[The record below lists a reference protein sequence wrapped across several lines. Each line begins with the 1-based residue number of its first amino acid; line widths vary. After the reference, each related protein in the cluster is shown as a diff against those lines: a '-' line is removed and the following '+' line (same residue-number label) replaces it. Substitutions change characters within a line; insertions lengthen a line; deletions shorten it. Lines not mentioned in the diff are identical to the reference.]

1 VSAVTRSGDQ
11 TVAVTRTIV
20 AAREAIAALP
30 RPLGLVPTM
39 GALHEGH
46 LTLIRAAADEC
57 AAVVMTIF
65 VNPTQFGPREDFAS
79 YPRDERRDVELAAAA
94 GVDLV
99 FAPPVAEMYP
109 PDAVTSVHL
118 DGPLTTLYEAAE
130 RPGHFD
136 GVATVVAKLLSIVGP
151 QRAYFGRKDA
161 QQLAV
166 VRRLTA
172 DLDLPVKIRGV
183 ETVRE
188 PDGLALSSRN
198 VYLTAA
204 QRAKAPE
211 LHRALQAGR
220 ARAADG
226 AKAIVDEVTAKL
238 VLGFP
243 PYLRLADDPD
253 DPRPAFSVDYVAV
266 VDPTTFAPAG
276 ERRPGEATFG
286 AAPGADTASART
298 CGAVAPDSLIIAA
311 ARLGA
316 TRLLDN
322 VAVGSATGDSAT
334 GDSGAGDSGNT
345 GLKNNSNAAGNAATT
360 REQTTPHEPDPRG
373 GPASAKED

>member
-1 VSAVTRSGDQ
+1 MSATSRSSEQ
-11 TVAVTRTIV
+11 TVAVTRTIA

-46 LTLIRAAADEC
+46 LALIRAAATEC
-57 AAVVMTIF
+57 AAVVVTIF
-65 VNPTQFGPREDFAS
+65 VNPTQFGPGEDFTS
-79 YPRDERRDVELAAAA
+79 YPRDERRDVELVAAA
-94 GVDLV
+94 GADLV

-109 PDAVTSVHL
+109 PAVVTSVHL

-136 GVATVVAKLLSIVGP
+136 GVATIVAKLLSIVGP
-151 QRAYFGRKDA
+151 RRAYFGRKDA

-166 VRRLTA
+166 VRRLAA
-172 DLDLPVKIRGV
+172 DLDLPVEIRGI

-211 LHRALQAGR
+211 LYRALQAGR

-253 DPRPAFSVDYVAV
+253 DPRPTFSVDYVAV
-266 VDPTTFAPAG
+266 VDPLTFAAAG
-276 ERRPGEATFG
+276 AVAGATIG
-286 AAPGADTASART
+286 AVAGATT
-298 CGAVAPDSLIIAA
+298 GAVAPESLIVAA
-311 ARLGA
+311 ARLGT

-322 VAVGSATGDSAT
+322 VAVGAATSEA
-334 GDSGAGDSGNT
+334 SGSGNT
-345 GLKNNSNAAGNAATT
+345 SSGNTSPSNSSSRNGSNAAGNAATIRKT
-360 REQTTPHEPDPRG
+360 TTPHEPDPRG

>member
-1 VSAVTRSGDQ
+1 MSAASRSGEQ
-11 TVAVTRTIV
+11 TIAVARTI
-20 AAREAIAALP
+20 AATRAAIAALP

-46 LTLIRAAADEC
+46 LALIRAAADEC
-57 AAVVMTIF
+57 AAVVVTIF

-94 GVDLV
+94 GADLI

-151 QRAYFGRKDA
+151 QCAYFGRKDA

-188 PDGLALSSRN
+188 RDGLALSSRN
-198 VYLTAA
+198 VYLTPA

-211 LHRALQAGR
+211 LYRALQAGR
-220 ARAADG
+220 ARAADDTT
-226 AKAIVDEVTAKL
+226 AIVDEVTAKL

-253 DPRPAFSVDYVAV
+253 DPSPAFSVDYVAV
-266 VDPTTFAPAG
+266 VDPLTFAPAG
-276 ERRPGEATFG
+276 
-286 AAPGADTASART
+286 
-298 CGAVAPDSLIIAA
+298 AVAPESVIIAA
-311 ARLGA
+311 ARLGT

-322 VAVGSATGDSAT
+322 VAVGPATAPASDTLNRGSENR
-334 GDSGAGDSGNT
+334 GSENT
-345 GLKNNSNAAGNAATT
+345 GLKDSSNAAGNAATT